1 MSSKIF
7 KITAVA
13 ATVAA
18 SFSANAA
25 LYNVYKY
32 EDVADNEITQTYGV
46 AIAPAANGAASCFDA
61 SCGQGDYAIAYE
73 GKKYQEGFQYRDE
86 SPFLVNFGFDYI
98 DVGDNLYDNFRS
110 YCYNYLG
117 YTDSLCENWAT
128 TQYTNGFANEFEN
141 SDVNNSKAFIEFA
154 SERPSDGNVV
164 INSINAD
171 GNAVGSFQASVEERN
186 VAFADGLTVGSA
198 ARSRAWAQVDDGT
211 DVYTVGSIS
220 TKYGTGSDYTSEAI
234 IWQTPTGGGTTTT
247 NRIAWENSA
256 IRDQVMPQG
265 SARDVTLIGSDIY
278 AVGFNSDVEERLRAA
293 VFYYDTVNTKWTHR
307 FVSGFDG
314 GDRSLDNYLNSKLS
328 AVSEN
333 GVAVGTYKLRD
344 VISNGAYSNGLFY
357 VTNVADPNP
366 SAQVFSGDIFF
377 TGANGLIGGIN
388 KYDEVVGTV
397 DFETHREV
405 DGKPR
410 AQRGFITQLT
420 SKAQAPLQGKA
431 WYLDNLTY
439 GSNALASNNDYRIVQ
454 AGDINDAGVIAAT
467 AYYCEGGYA
476 SDAIDASCNS
486 TSKLVAV
493 KLVPV
498 TNPSITERP
507 VETSTVER
515 QGGTLGFFA
524 LTLLGL
530 LGFRRK

>member
-7 KITAVA
+7 KISAVA

-18 SFSANAA
+18 SFAANAA
-25 LYNVYKY
+25 LYNVYQY
-32 EDVADNEITQTYGV
+32 DDSSAAQTYGV
-46 AIAPAANGAASCFDA
+46 AISPITDSGQSNCFSDN
-61 SCGQGDYAIAYE
+61 CDQGTSEIAYE
-73 GKKYQEGFQYRDE
+73 GKRYQEGFQYRDE
-86 SPFLVNFGFDYI
+86 SPFLINFGFDYI
-98 DVGDNLYDNFRS
+98 DSGDNIYDNFRS

-117 YTDSLCENWAT
+117 YTDSLCENWAN
-128 TQYTNGFANEFEN
+128 TQYTNGYANEVGGDITNSQAFLEN
-141 SDVNNSKAFIEFA
+141 TDVQS
-154 SERPSDGNVV
+154 SQGNVIV
-164 INSINAD
+164 NSINAAGEPI
-171 GNAVGSFQASVEERN
+171 GNYQTNSRRN
-186 VAFADGLTVGSA
+186 TAFAGSDTFTDS
-198 ARSRAWAQVDDGT
+198 ARSRAWAQLDDGI
-211 DVYTVGSIS
+211 VYTVGSVS
-220 TKYGTGSDYTSEAI
+220 TLNSGADYTSQAAI
-234 IWQTPTGGGTTTT
+234 WEDGTL
-247 NRIAWENSA
+247 NPVAWETNA
-256 IRDQVMPQG
+256 WPRDRVMPQG
-265 SARDVTLIGSDIY
+265 AARDISKVNGTDLY
-278 AVGFNSDVEERLRAA
+278 AVGYNSDSEERLRAS
-293 VFYYDTVNTKWTHR
+293 VFYKDGGTWKYR

-314 GDRSLDNYLNSKLS
+314 GDRNLDNYLNSTLT

-357 VTNVADPNP
+357 VTNVADTNP

-377 TGANGLIGGIN
+377 TGANGLVGGIN

-397 DFETHREV
+397 DFESHREV

-439 GSNALASNNDYRIVQ
+439 GDNALASNNDYRIIQ
-454 AGDINDAGVIAAT
+454 AGDINDAGIIAAT
-467 AYYCEGGYA
+467 AFYCAGGYA
-476 SDAIDASCNS
+476 SDAIDAACNS

-493 KLVPV
+493 KLVPISGSS
-498 TNPSITERP
+498 SITERP

-515 QGGTLGFFA
+515 QGGTLGIFA

>member
-7 KITAVA
+7 KISTVA

-18 SFSANAA
+18 SFAANAA
-25 LYNVYKY
+25 LYNVYQY
-32 EDVADNEITQTYGV
+32 DDSSAAQTYGV
-46 AIAPAANGAASCFDA
+46 AISPVTDLGQTNCFTENCD
-61 SCGQGDYAIAYE
+61 QGTSDIAYE
-73 GKKYQEGFQYRDE
+73 GKRYQEGFQYRDE
-86 SPFLVNFGFDYI
+86 SPFLINFGFDYI
-98 DVGDNLYDNFRS
+98 DSGDNLYDNFRS

-117 YTDSLCENWAT
+117 YTDSLCENWAN

-141 SDVNNSKAFIEFA
+141 SDINNSKAFLENA
-154 SERPSDGNVV
+154 DVQSSQGNV
-164 INSINAD
+164 IANSINAAGEPV
-171 GNAVGSFQASVEERN
+171 GNYQTSTRRN
-186 VAFADGLTVGSA
+186 TAFANTDTFTDGD
-198 ARSRAWAQVDDGT
+198 RSRAWAQYVDGAVT
-211 DVYTVGSIS
+211 YTVGSVS
-220 TKYGTGSDYTSEAI
+220 TQNGSGADYTSKAT
-234 IWQTPTGGGTTTT
+234 IWKDGVVNQL
-247 NRIAWENSA
+247 AWDNA
-256 IRDQVMPQG
+256 AARDRVMPQG
-265 SARDVTLIGSDIY
+265 AARDITKVGSTLY
-278 AVGFNSDVEERLRAA
+278 AVGYNSDVEERLRAS
-293 VFYYDTVNTKWTHR
+293 VFSSTDGDTWNPA
-307 FVSGFDG
+307 FVTGFDS
-314 GDRSLDNYLNSKLS
+314 GDRNLDNYLNSTLT

-357 VTNVADPNP
+357 VTDLTSP

-377 TGANGLIGGIN
+377 TGANGLVGGIN

-420 SKAQAPLQGKA
+420 SKTQAPLQGKA

-439 GSNALASNNDYRIVQ
+439 GDNALGSNNDYRIIQ

-467 AYYCEGGYA
+467 AFYCAGGYA
-476 SDAIDASCNS
+476 SDAIDAACNS

-493 KLVPV
+493 KLVPISGSS
-498 TNPSITERP
+498 SITERP

-515 QGGTLGFFA
+515 QGGTLGIFA

>member
-7 KITAVA
+7 KISAVA

-18 SFSANAA
+18 SFAANAA

-32 EDVADNEITQTYGV
+32 DDSSAVQTYGV
-46 AIAPAANGAASCFDA
+46 AISPVTDSGQTNCFSDTCDQQT
-61 SCGQGDYAIAYE
+61 SAIAYE
-73 GKKYQEGFQYRDE
+73 GKRYQEGFQYRDE

-98 DVGDNLYDNFRS
+98 DSGDNIYDNFRS

-117 YTDSLCENWAT
+117 YTDSICENWANS
-128 TQYTNGFANEFEN
+128 QYTNGYANEVGGDIDNSRAYLEN
-141 SDVNNSKAFIEFA
+141 TSVAG
-154 SERPSDGNVV
+154 DGNVIV
-164 INSINAD
+164 NSINAAGKPVGNYQTNSRRNTAYADSDTFTD
-171 GNAVGSFQASVEERN
+171 G
-186 VAFADGLTVGSA
+186 D
-198 ARSRAWAQVDDGT
+198 RSRAWAQYDDGSN
-211 DVYTVGSIS
+211 VYTVGSVS
-220 TKYGTGSDYTSEAI
+220 TQNGTGADYTSKAAI
-234 IWQTPTGGGTTTT
+234 WKDGVV
-247 NRIAWENSA
+247 NELAWDSA
-256 IRDQVMPQG
+256 AVRDRVMPQG
-265 SARDVTLIGSDIY
+265 SARDIAQVSNKFY
-278 AVGFNSDVEERLRAA
+278 AVGYNSDVEERLRAS
-293 VFYYDTVNTKWTHR
+293 VFSSSDGSTWTST

-314 GDRSLDNYLNSKLS
+314 GDRDLDNYLNSTLT

-333 GVAVGTYKLRD
+333 GVGVGTYKLRD
-344 VISNGAYSNGLFY
+344 VVSNGAYSNGLFY
-357 VTNVADPNP
+357 VSDVANP
-366 SAQVFSGDIFF
+366 TAKVFSGDIFF

-388 KYDEVVGTV
+388 KYDEVVGSV

-405 DGKPR
+405 DGQPR
-410 AQRGFITQLT
+410 AQRAFITQLT
-420 SKAQAPLQGKA
+420 SKAQAPLQGKG

-439 GSNALASNNDYRIVQ
+439 GSNALASNNDYRIIQ

-476 SDAIDASCNS
+476 SDAIDASCS
-486 TSKLVAV
+486 GSSKLVAV

-498 TNPSITERP
+498 TDPSITERP

-515 QGGTLGFFA
+515 SGGTLGFFA

>member
-7 KITAVA
+7 KISAVA

-18 SFSANAA
+18 SFAANAA

-32 EDVADNEITQTYGV
+32 DDSSAVQTYGV
-46 AIAPAANGAASCFDA
+46 AISPVTDSGQTNCFSDSCDQQT
-61 SCGQGDYAIAYE
+61 SAIAYE
-73 GKKYQEGFQYRDE
+73 GKRYQEGFQYRDE

-98 DVGDNLYDNFRS
+98 DQGDNVYDNFRS

-117 YTDSLCENWAT
+117 YTDSLCENWADS
-128 TQYTNGFANEFEN
+128 QYTNGYANEFEN
-141 SDVNNSKAFIEFA
+141 SDINNSKSFLENADIQ
-154 SERPSDGNVV
+154 STKGNVIV
-164 INSINAD
+164 NSINAV
-171 GNAVGSFQASVEERN
+171 GSAVGNYQESVEVRN
-186 VAFADGLTVGSA
+186 VAYAGSDTFTDGD
-198 ARSRAWAQVDDGT
+198 RSRAWTQLVDGGST
-211 DVYTVGSIS
+211 YTVGSVS
-220 TKYGTGSDYTSEAI
+220 TKHLTGSPATNWNGSDYTSKAT
-234 IWQTPTGGGTTTT
+234 IWKDGVPNQLS
-247 NRIAWENSA
+247 WSSA
-256 IRDQVMPQG
+256 AVRDRVMPQG
-265 SARDVTLIGSDIY
+265 SARDIAKVSNKFY
-278 AVGFNSDVEERLRAA
+278 AVGYNSDGDERLRAS
-293 VFYYDTVNTKWTHR
+293 VFSSADGNTWTST

-314 GDRSLDNYLNSKLS
+314 GDRDLDNYLNSSLT

-344 VISNGAYSNGLFY
+344 VVSNGAYSNGLFY
-357 VTNVADPNP
+357 VTDVANP
-366 SAQVFSGDIFF
+366 AAKVFSGDIFF

-388 KYDEVVGTV
+388 KYDEVVGAV

-405 DGKPR
+405 DGQPR

-431 WYLDNLTY
+431 WYLDDLTY
-439 GSNALASNNDYRIVQ
+439 GGDALASNNDYRIIQ

-467 AYYCEGGYA
+467 AYYCDGGYA
-476 SDAIDASCNS
+476 SDAIDASCNGS
-486 TSKLVAV
+486 SKLVAV
-493 KLVPV
+493 KLVPISGS
-498 TNPSITERP
+498 TSITKRP